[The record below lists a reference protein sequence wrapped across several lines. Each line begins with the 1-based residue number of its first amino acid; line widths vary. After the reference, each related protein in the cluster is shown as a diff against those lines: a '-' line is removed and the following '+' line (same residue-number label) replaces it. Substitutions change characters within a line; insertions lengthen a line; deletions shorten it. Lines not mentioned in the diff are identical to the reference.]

1 MDPIEAQIA
10 AQIENIQAQ
19 QNFENYQPSVPTGI
33 TPMTG
38 ILPMANQ
45 MNLVPQGREVG
56 LKEIAQTAAANVVKN
71 KVMEAAAKKIGI
83 EQLGLA
89 GQIPVIGGL
98 VQNLAPPVLG
108 FTGLAAIKNK
118 IANRGLQDVI
128 NRESTRDL
136 QQRIDKGEFGSN
148 VPTPQDAAR
157 ATSGGGGSGNY
168 GMPGRAA
175 TGYED
180 L

>member
-19 QNFENYQPSVPTGI
+19 QNFENYQPSMATGI
-33 TPMTG
+33 SS
-38 ILPMANQ
+38 MANQ
-45 MNLVPQGREVG
+45 MNLVPQDREVG
-56 LKEIAQTAAANVVKN
+56 LKEIAKTTATNFIKN

-89 GQIPVIGGL
+89 GQIPVVGGL
-98 VQNLAPPVLG
+98 IQSYAPPVLG
-108 FTGLAAIKNK
+108 YTGLAAVKNK
-118 IANRGLQDVI
+118 IASRGLQDAI
-128 NRESTRDL
+128 SRESSRDL
-136 QQRIDKGEFGSN
+136 QQRIDKGDFGSN

-157 ATSGGGGSGNY
+157 VSSGGGGSGNY

-175 TGYED
+175 TSYED